1 MMTCTPPDL
10 PVPPDTQGIV
20 LHSRRQTTES
30 RELPNALTAPN
41 IAMTTP
47 RPAPTGTAVDPPQQ
61 GVGADTRVNSPT
73 RTDEDNGF
81 VVASAA
87 QGMRT
92 APPRGAVVVEGTPA
106 RMSTCYE
113 AAFGGSTLSVLSGKA
128 EEEDSQPLL
137 SLPTDTS
144 PPFPPLP
151 QHQ

>member
-1 MMTCTPPDL
+1 MSRTPPDL
-10 PVPPDTQGIV
+10 PVPPNTQGIV
-20 LHSRRQTTES
+20 LCSGQRTTES
-30 RELPNALTAPN
+30 GELPNAPTAPN
-41 IAMTTP
+41 IATAVP
-47 RPAPTGTAVDPPQQ
+47 RAAPTGTAVDPPQQ
-61 GVGADTRVNSPT
+61 GIGANTRVNSPM
-73 RTDEDNGF
+73 RTDEDDGF

-87 QGMRT
+87 QGMQT

-106 RMSTCYE
+106 RTSTCYE
-113 AAFGGSTLSVLSGKA
+113 AAFGGLTPLVLSGKA